1 LRGQVKVPAEKIK
14 LRIYV
19 WRKVGKE
26 SAVKIAE
33 VEGDFS
39 QGPARILSVALN
51 AEGDLTAHLK

>member
-1 LRGQVKVPAEKIK
+1 